1 MRLSPFPLLTPAIV
15 LLVLGVLS
23 MSAAAQGQIW
33 RCGNEYTNNPG
44 PQPESRGCRILEGG
58 NLTIVE
64 SGRNAAGS
72 TSTKPAPGP
81 APTARG
87 PSAGSGARNGNE
99 RVGRTEQQ
107 ARDRD
112 ARLILETE
120 LRRARERLAELE
132 AEYNQ
137 GQPARL
143 PSERADDPRYRER
156 VEELRRRLERAQ
168 GDAAAI
174 ERELDRLPAAPR

>member
-1 MRLSPFPLLTPAIV
+1 MRLLPFPWLIPA
-15 LLVLGVLS
+15 LVLGVLS
-23 MSAAAQGQIW
+23 LSVAAQGQIW

-44 PQPESRGCRILEGG
+44 SQPESRGCRVVEGG

-64 SGRNAAGS
+64 SGRAPSGAPS
-72 TSTKPAPGP
+72 ATPAPGP
-81 APTARG
+81 APAARSAA
-87 PSAGSGARNGNE
+87 PSSGARNGNE

-120 LRRARERLAELE
+120 LRRARERLVELE
-132 AEYNQ
+132 TEYNQ

-143 PSERADDPRYRER
+143 PSERGDDGRYRER
-156 VEELRRRLERAQ
+156 SEELKRRLERAQ
-168 GDAAAI
+168 GDVMAI
-174 ERELDRLPAAPR
+174 ERELERLPAVSR